1 MFRFGERM
9 KDGKCMIIIFSHM
22 FRKKGAGRKGR
33 EFSNKATREIL
44 SACPEFSFKSSLLW
58 FAPRILAITCA
69 ARFMDSK
76 RQLW

>member
-1 MFRFGERM
+1 MHDYYM
-9 KDGKCMIIIFSHM
+9 LIISVSHM
-22 FRKKGAGRKGR
+22 FRKGAGRKGR

-44 SACPEFSFKSSLLW
+44 SAYPEFSFKSSLLW

-76 RQLW
+76 RKLW